1 MNAPFTAYLQKQK
14 TPRAAI
20 FLDRGLEKFD
30 YLWLSENVCSNTVH
44 CQDRVTYRMNLC
56 EDPAI
61 TSAVSALP
69 VFQQAGWEGCV
80 CNCLLYSAHLPLHTH
95 PLTAPDE
102 QGVAEAD
109 RSAATQQVVTVT
121 GTWQVESR

>member
-1 MNAPFTAYLQKQK
+1 MALSPLICKSRRH
-14 TPRAAI
+14 PGLL
-20 FLDRGLEKFD
+20 FLDRWLEKFD

-44 CQDRVTYRMNLC
+44 CQDRVTYWMNLC

-61 TSAVSALP
+61 TSPVSALP

-80 CNCLLYSAHLPLHTH
+80 CKCLLYSAHLPFHTH

-109 RSAATQQVVTVT
+109 RSAATQQVVTVM